1 MPAPGATWVNWLMDY
16 EGRIAYSPSQ
26 FVALYSIPMDLAG
39 WPEPIGEDPRE
50 RLSVPNHVGGV
61 IRGRTNL
68 PSRNRFEHTPASVF
82 FSVRVLR
89 SGHSFVNGKNLSGR
103 TLRPIPDRA
112 LENPFTYTIE

>member
-39 WPEPIGEDPRE
+39 WPEPIGEEPRE

-103 TLRPIPDRA
+103 TLRPIPDGA
-112 LENPFTYTIE
+112 CENPFTHAMR